1 MALRL
6 TRPDYQAMLA
16 QLQGAYPLEA
26 CGLMAGRAGS
36 VQQIYPVTNRLAS
49 SYAFEMEP
57 EEQLRAMLDLEERG
71 WDLLAIYH
79 SHPLGPAGPSATDV
93 AKAFYPD
100 AAQVIV
106 SLRDRQRPA
115 VRVFSISNGRISEL
129 SLQIV

>member
-1 MALRL
+1 MILRL

-16 QLQGAYPLEA
+16 QLQAAYPLEA
-26 CGLMAGRAGS
+26 CGLMAGRDGS
-36 VQQIYPVTNRLAS
+36 VQRIYPVANRLAS
-49 SYAFEMEP
+49 SHAFEMEP

-106 SLRDRQRPA
+106 SLRERQRPA
-115 VRVFSISNGRISEL
+115 VRVFSISDGRISEL